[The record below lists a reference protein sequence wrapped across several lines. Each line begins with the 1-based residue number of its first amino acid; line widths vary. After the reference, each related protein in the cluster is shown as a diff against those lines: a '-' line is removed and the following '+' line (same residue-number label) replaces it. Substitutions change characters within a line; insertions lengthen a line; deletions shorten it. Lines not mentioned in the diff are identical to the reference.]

1 MRNLYSVTIIGA
13 LLCRDIFAP
22 RAAQAIPELKGNIRH
37 AVKAIGELTKVP
49 LIDKLEK
56 YLGMK
61 VDKHTIGQYKCKS
74 CSHKFF
80 P

>member
-1 MRNLYSVTIIGA
+1 MPKVPLKQYQTEFIGY
-13 LLCRDIFAP
+13 I
-22 RAAQAIPELKGNIRH
+22 KH
-37 AVKAIGELTKVP
+37 AVKAAGELTKVT
-49 LIDKLEK
+49 LTYKLEK

-61 VDKHTIGQYKCKS
+61 VDKHTIRQYKCES

>member
-1 MRNLYSVTIIGA
+1 MSSHVYPKCCLSNTRIKEY
-13 LLCRDIFAP
+13 
-22 RAAQAIPELKGNIRH
+22 IRH
-37 AVKAIGELTKVP
+37 AVKAAGELTKIP
-49 LIDKLEK
+49 LVDELGK

-74 CSHKFF
+74 CDRKFF